1 MWNPGSKR
9 EWLEEAEIWQS
20 WIMETQRDTENEM
33 PKDTAEKFILHQSFT
48 IRHVVPQAPNPDC
61 VWWGYAWSYKGNR
74 VLFVNSEIIQ
84 YIKLPPCPLHS
95 DHLGFQPS
103 LPHFCSISN
112 LNYLWVKGSIS
123 LYFGVIRR
131 KTLKLCSK
139 KKNLLSGFSEQV
151 YVLHLNFFRLLQ
163 SSIPFLSL
171 VLLETPKLP
180 TRASGNTSG
189 QMAKSEDWALFSAM
203 ETEALRLVSEYKNHP
218 DFKWAR
224 GQGRESKRV
233 VKDLSNFFIL
243 GP

>member
-139 KKNLLSGFSEQV
+139 KKKSTLRIQWTGLCSPSQLFQTSTEFHSFSQPCFTGNPQIT
-151 YVLHLNFFRLLQ
+151 HK
-163 SSIPFLSL
+163 SL
-171 VLLETPKLP
+171 WEHI
-180 TRASGNTSG
+180 RANG
-189 QMAKSEDWALFSAM
+189 
-203 ETEALRLVSEYKNHP
+203 
-218 DFKWAR
+218 
-224 GQGRESKRV
+224 
-233 VKDLSNFFIL
+233 
-243 GP
+243 